1 MAFHHLAVQV
11 HDLPRAERWYRD
23 VLGLAVMQRWPG
35 PDGQERSIWLALDGG
50 AFLALERCDGEPV
63 PGEGWARPA
72 PGYFV
77 LALRIAAS
85 EREAWEAR
93 LAAHGVAI
101 ERRSQWTLFFRD
113 PEGNRLG
120 LSHHPESAPGVA

>member
-93 LAAHGVAI
+93 LAAHGVASLAPVASNDT
-101 ERRSQWTLFFRD
+101 EAGKQQNRRVELVRQ
-113 PEGNRLG
+113 
-120 LSHHPESAPGVA
+120 